1 MEDAKKAQNSRG
13 GTRFVAL
20 LLVSATA
27 AAAMTVLMYCFSSTG
42 GTPIASAFSAFM
54 GTGRARNNKASDVMV
69 FGMMHAGMA

>member
-54 GTGRARNNKASDVMV
+54 GTGRARNKASDVMV